1 MSKTRKRYWIRLVG
15 RCLIFIIG
23 IIMCFI
29 SPEKFE
35 VLDGMNFFKSFS
47 EFHLLWICWIVD
59 MVLQIIPI
67 KNEVPLG
74 SQKLFAN
81 RFRPI
86 REKINYEVLRKY
98 VVSTTMAAYFII
110 MESLIR

>member
-74 SQKLFAN
+74 SQNYLQIVLDQSEKKLTM
-81 RFRPI
+81 
-86 REKINYEVLRKY
+86 KLYENMWCQRQWLR
-98 VVSTTMAAYFII
+98 T
-110 MESLIR
+110 LL